1 MESTAHFYNPKD
13 DSLDERI
20 HAYKEA
26 FRASQNVEASFR
38 FYDQQGWEDRLGSK
52 EDLQKAMEI
61 TQHTLDMAIDS
72 FSIEEIHNLSKQNLV
87 TQEEFELLNER
98 QSNQDVKNSI
108 IEARKREMANNREKN
123 SNHQNL
129 EKDL

>member
-1 MESTAHFYNPKD
+1 
-13 DSLDERI
+13 
-20 HAYKEA
+20 
-26 FRASQNVEASFR
+26 
-38 FYDQQGWEDRLGSK
+38 
-52 EDLQKAMEI
+52 MEI